1 MIRGRFSLHISG
13 ILILL
18 FISIQAGGQRPQ
30 IGNTPKK
37 INLFEQEAYKP
48 APIAAVPKKVN
59 LFDQKPLQKIKLKI
73 RPADSNIKAPF
84 ELNQYENAAVF
95 PELGE
100 GLHFCGERLHQ
111 ELPSVKSRLNREF
124 GRYQRAKYS
133 VKHYQ
138 ARCKKYRP
146 EILAT
151 LRKHGVP
158 DEFLY
163 LAVAESGLSNA
174 TSPKG
179 AKGFWQF
186 MPETAKNY
194 GLEVSRTV
202 DERLDPQKSADAACR
217 YLLFLYRKF
226 QSWTL
231 AAAAYNMGEGGL
243 ENAIQRQGVKNY
255 YQLSLNPETAQY
267 LFRIVALKYIVEKP
281 GKLGFESG
289 NLPEKTVV
297 KTRKET
303 VDYHILSLSDF
314 AEECGTDYE
323 TLKYLNPWLIS
334 DHLERKS
341 GKIYEICLPV
351 EETVAGND

>member
-1 MIRGRFSLHISG
+1 MIRSRFGIKSSG
-13 ILILL
+13 LLILL
-18 FISIQAGGQRPQ
+18 AITLNAGGQRPK
-30 IGNTPKK
+30 IGTIPKK
-37 INLFEQEAYKP
+37 INLFEQEAYRP

-59 LFDQKPLQKIKLKI
+59 LFEQSPQAKIVLKI
-73 RPADSNIKAPF
+73 RPADHNIKAPF
-84 ELNQYENAAVF
+84 ELNQYENTAVF

-100 GLHFCGERLHQ
+100 SPHFCGERVLQ
-111 ELPSVKSRLNREF
+111 ELPSVRSRLNREL
-124 GRYQRAKYS
+124 GRYRRAHYS

-146 EILAT
+146 EILTT
-151 LRKHGVP
+151 LRKYGVP

-194 GLEVSRTV
+194 GLEVSQTV

-217 YLLFLYRKF
+217 YILFLYRKF
-226 QSWTL
+226 QSWSL

-243 ENAIQRQGVKNY
+243 ENVIQRQGVKNY
-255 YQLSLNPETAQY
+255 YQLDLNPETAMY
-267 LFRIVALKYIVEKP
+267 LFRIITLKYIIEKP
-281 GKLGFESG
+281 GVLGFEAE
-289 NLPEKTVV
+289 NLPEKTTV
-297 KTRKET
+297 KTRNET
-303 VDYHILSLSDF
+303 VDYDIFDLSAF
-314 AEECGTDYE
+314 AEECGTSYE

-334 DHLERKS
+334 NRLDRKS

-351 EETVAGND
+351 EAAVAEND